1 MRLRVGREAL
11 DLLSPALDVL
21 RAELP
26 ELTGLRRDAPGI
38 DLRIGLASGEVIVGN
53 LGADHTRNYTV
64 IGDTVNIASRIESA
78 TRIYGTQ
85 ILVSDSVALA
95 VAAEF
100 EFREVDS
107 ITVKG
112 RQDHVRIFELLG
124 PTGCLGRDALLA
136 REGYEE
142 GLRAYR
148 TGDWDVART
157 GFQKCIESRPDDRAA
172 HVMLERISELSSNPP
187 EEPWDGVW
195 KMTSK

>member
-1 MRLRVGREAL
+1 MTA
-11 DLLSPALDVL
+11 DS
-21 RAELP
+21 
-26 ELTGLRRDAPGI
+26 APG
-38 DLRIGLASGEVIVGN
+38 LAAGEVIVGN

-78 TRIYGTQ
+78 NRIYGTH

-100 EFREVDS
+100 ELREVDS

-124 PTGCLGRDALLA
+124 PKGCLGRDARLV
-136 REGYEE
+136 RESYAE

-148 TGDWDVART
+148 AGEWDAARA
-157 GFQKCIESRPDDRAA
+157 GFEKCIESRPGDLAA
-172 HVMLERISELSSNPP
+172 RVMLERIADLSAHPH

-195 KMTSK
+195 KLTSK